1 MDVESLKSAWKDQK
15 INAPEP
21 KRPGKHIRTLH
32 ERLRL
37 RLYVLL
43 TLNIGVIPL
52 IGYSMMYL
60 EVPLWLTILF
70 IVILLFESAMK
81 LVELVRL
88 NQSHLPSM
96 TTADALR
103 FTIAMRRRA
112 MINTAIGFGLTVPAL
127 ILFLIIISDRS
138 DGAALVCGGITG
150 AVIGTMVGY
159 RIIANHLKLLD
170 KLRRSLED

>member
-21 KRPGKHIRTLH
+21 KRPGKRIRALH

-43 TLNIGVIPL
+43 TLNVGIIPL

-88 NQSHLPSM
+88 NQSHLP
-96 TTADALR
+96 
-103 FTIAMRRRA
+103 
-112 MINTAIGFGLTVPAL
+112 
-127 ILFLIIISDRS
+127 
-138 DGAALVCGGITG
+138 CGS
-150 AVIGTMVGY
+150 
-159 RIIANHLKLLD
+159 R
-170 KLRRSLED
+170 

>member
-32 ERLRL
+32 ERLERRL
-37 RLYVLL
+37 RRLL
-43 TLNIGVIPL
+43 IVNIGVIPL
-52 IGYSMMYL
+52 VLYCMKEL
-60 EVPLWLTILF
+60 EAPLWLTLLF
-70 IVILLFESAMK
+70 VAILLFESAMK

-88 NQSHLPSM
+88 RKSHLPSM
-96 TTADALR
+96 TTTDALR

-112 MINTAIGFGLTVPAL
+112 MINTAIGFGLTIPAL
-127 ILFLIIISDRS
+127 ILFLVIISDRS
-138 DGAALVCGGITG
+138 DGEALVWGGITG
-150 AVIGTMVGY
+150 AVIGTIVGY

>member
-1 MDVESLKSAWKDQK
+1 MDVESLKSVWKDQK

-21 KRPGKHIRTLH
+21 KRPGKRIRALH
-32 ERLRL
+32 EQLRR

-52 IGYSMMYL
+52 VGYSMVNL
-60 EVPLWLTILF
+60 EVPMWLTILF

-81 LVELVRL
+81 LVELIRL

-96 TTADALR
+96 TTVDALR

-112 MINTAIGFGLTVPAL
+112 MINTAIGFGLTIPAL
-127 ILFLIIISDRS
+127 ILFLVVVSDRS
-138 DGAALVCGGITG
+138 DGEALVWGGITG